1 MMQQFKNI
9 LLDIQP
15 EESEVKV
22 TVALDKA
29 ITLAKKNGSK
39 LILFSVLKEPL
50 GLFRNE
56 KVAPQ
61 LLASAIDERRE
72 WLQGLM
78 VKYDDI
84 DVTIHV
90 IEGIRYLEIIRQV
103 LRQQHDLVI
112 TSTEEN
118 KGIRTRLFGTTTMNL
133 MRQCPCP
140 VWVIKRNQTQAYKRI
155 LAAVD
160 PTESDAKKDSLNPLI
175 LQLAADMARK
185 EKAEL
190 HIIGVKDS
198 MDRRY
203 VRRMRKQDVQELILR
218 LETEYDQRIDALLK
232 QVDVTDLNPHM
243 HLVDGN
249 PVDRIPELVLS
260 ENIDLLVMGTVCRT
274 GITGFLIGNT
284 AEVVLDQVNCSVL
297 TLKPEGFVTP
307 VTLK

>member
-1 MMQQFKNI
+1 MQQFKNI

-15 EESEVKV
+15 EDSEVKGS
-22 TVALDKA
+22 VALDKA

-39 LILFSVLKEPL
+39 LTLFSVLKEPL

-56 KVAPQ
+56 TLAPQ
-61 LLASAIDERRE
+61 LLASAIEERRE

-103 LRQQHDLVI
+103 LREQHDLVI

-118 KGIRTRLFGTTTMNL
+118 KGIRKRLFGTTSMNL

-140 VWVIKRNQTQAYKRI
+140 VWVVKRNQPQPYKRI

-160 PTESDAKKDSLNPLI
+160 PTESDVKKDSLNPLI

-185 EKAEL
+185 ENAEL

-203 VRRMRKQDVQELILR
+203 VRRMTKEDVKELISR
-218 LETEYDQRIDALLK
+218 LESEYDQRIDNLLK
-232 QVDVTDLNPHM
+232 QVDFAGLNPQM

-249 PVDRIPELVLS
+249 PVERIPELVVS
-260 ENIDLLVMGTVCRT
+260 DDIDLLVMGTVCRT

-307 VTLK
+307 VTL

>member
-1 MMQQFKNI
+1 MQQFKNI

-15 EESEVKV
+15 EESEVKG

-29 ITLAKKNGSK
+29 IALAKKNGAK
-39 LILFSVLKEPL
+39 LTLISVLKEPP

-56 KVAPQ
+56 KVVS
-61 LLASAIDERRE
+61 LMLTSAIDERRE
-72 WLQGLM
+72 WLRGLM
-78 VKYDDI
+78 IHHDDI

-90 IEGIRYLEIIRQV
+90 IEGIRFLEIIRQV

-112 TSTEEN
+112 TTTEEN

-140 VWVIKRNQTQAYKRI
+140 VWVIKRNQVQAYKRI

-160 PTESDAKKDSLNPLI
+160 PTDSDEKRDSLNPLI

-203 VRRMRKQDVQELILR
+203 VRRMTKQDVQELISR
-218 LETEYDQRIDALLK
+218 LETEYDQRIDALLNK
-232 QVDVTDLNPHM
+232 ADVTDLKPHM

-249 PVDRIPELVLS
+249 PVVRIPELVLS
-260 ENIDLLVMGTVCRT
+260 EDIDLLVMGTVCRT
-274 GITGFLIGNT
+274 GIAGFLIGNT

-307 VTLK
+307 VTLE